1 MNKKIIIGVILAS
14 FIMIGLTMASALDTN
29 SKEKQKK
36 LEKID
41 SPLFKIR
48 TNIFIK
54 EKNQDSENIAH
65 KFLSKRIFL
74 IPYLI
79 QKLSQRGEDIQISFT
94 GACSIGITKPCAS
107 NDNENNLDNNPPE
120 PTNFQCW
127 CKGTMNGS

>member
-14 FIMIGLTMASALDTN
+14 FVMIGLTMASALDTQT
-29 SKEKQKK
+29 KEKQKN

-48 TNIFIK
+48 TNKFIK
-54 EKNQDSENIAH
+54 EKNQDFENTMSN
-65 KFLSKRIFL
+65 FLNKRIFL

-79 QKLSQRGEDIQISFT
+79 EKLSQRGEDIQISFT
-94 GACSIGITKPCAS
+94 GACSIAITKPCAS
-107 NDNENNLDNNPPE
+107 NDNDNNLDNNPPE
-120 PTNFQCW
+120 PTKFQCW